1 MKPILKFLP
10 LLLLFTIVIILLA
23 KTELR
28 PDEIRYLNY
37 ANNLT
42 QGYFTNPEN
51 PFLESGPGYPLLL
64 TVFVALKSPIIVIK
78 VFNGLWVFIGLLFF
92 YQLLLTITSKKIATI
107 MTYVLGLY
115 YPFFIYMSLIY
126 TESFSFLL
134 LCFLLYSFS
143 KISSHGRKW
152 IIYSI
157 LVLGYLILTRYIFA
171 YVSIALIMLLL
182 VGYIFSK
189 KKEIFRYLIV
199 CLIGFAFSIP
209 YLFYTY
215 SLTGK
220 IFYWST
226 ISGQGIYW
234 LTTTY
239 ENEYGSWLN
248 FRDDFPGLNPAHKV
262 IYDSIKSKSYVEQN
276 EIVLANAIN
285 NIKNN
290 PKIYAYNVIVNSLR
304 FFFQYPISYHYQR
317 PLVYHILM
325 PNMLLFFLLIFTLF
339 PAWLNKRSIP
349 ISIYFTLGFFLI
361 YAGGS
366 VLLVSHI
373 RFLLPLIP
381 FFIFW
386 LTYIGSNFIQLK
398 FARDINTKIGK
409 EFNIVECKDSEHE
422 LKENI

>member
-1 MKPILKFLP
+1 MKSIFKFLP
-10 LLLLFTIVIILLA
+10 LLVLFTIVIILLA

-42 QGYFTNPEN
+42 HGYFTNPEN

-64 TVFVALKSPIIVIK
+64 TVFVALKSPIIIIK

-92 YQLLLTITSKKIATI
+92 YKLLLTITSKKIATI

-115 YPFFIYMSLIY
+115 YPFFIWMSLIY

-134 LCFLLYSFS
+134 LCLLLYSFS
-143 KISSHGRKW
+143 RISTHGRKW
-152 IIYSI
+152 VIYSI

-171 YVSIALIMLLL
+171 YVSIALIVLLFIA
-182 VGYIFSK
+182 YIFLK
-189 KKEIFRYLIV
+189 KKEILRYLIV
-199 CLIGFAFSIP
+199 CLIGFGFSIP

-248 FRDDFPGLNPAHKV
+248 LDDDFPGINPAHKV
-262 IYDSIKSKSYVEQN
+262 LYDSIKSKSYVEQN
-276 EIVLANAIN
+276 DIIKSNAIN

-290 PKIYAYNVIVNSLR
+290 PKIYAYNVAVNSLR
-304 FFFQYPISYHYQR
+304 FFFQYPISYHHQR
-317 PLVYHILM
+317 PWVYHILI
-325 PNMLLFFLLIFTLF
+325 PNMLMFFLLVFTLY

-349 ISIYFTLGFFLI
+349 IGIYVISGFFLI
-361 YAGGS
+361 YASGS
-366 VLLVSHI
+366 VLLVSHY

-386 LTYIGSNFIQLK
+386 ITYIGSNFIQLK
-398 FARDINTKIGK
+398 FTRDLNTKTVK
-409 EFNIVECKDSEHE
+409 EFNAVDGKKSVQ
-422 LKENI
+422 